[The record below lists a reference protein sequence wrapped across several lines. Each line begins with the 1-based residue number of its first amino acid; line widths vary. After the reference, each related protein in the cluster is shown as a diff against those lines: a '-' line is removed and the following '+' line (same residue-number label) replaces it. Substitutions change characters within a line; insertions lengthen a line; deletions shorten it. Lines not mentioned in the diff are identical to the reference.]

1 MVINTMVCFSMC
13 GIVNQKKIC
22 HRKELGRRN
31 SEEQEQGLGK
41 NRDQKKKELLR
52 PVPLDGWH
60 CLVWLPTE
68 GLDRENSL

>member
-41 NRDQKKKELLR
+41 NRDQKKR
-52 PVPLDGWH
+52 NYCGQCPWMDGT
-60 CLVWLPTE
+60 VWFGCQLKV
-68 GLDRENSL
+68 